1 MSSVTE
7 GILDIVIEVLSF
19 YIPKFYKKIKLLK
32 NFNPEWREILQQK
45 IVFYQ
50 HLNPDEK
57 KDFEKRV
64 QRFLL
69 DYKIK
74 GIDYKPNETD
84 KILVAASAII
94 PVFAFK
100 DWYYPNLK
108 TIYLFA
114 DEFSFKHPMI
124 DPESKLNGLV
134 GGGKMKDKMYLSIK
148 AIHKGFEN
156 EKDRKNTAIHEFLH
170 LIDME
175 DGKVDGIPESML
187 QRQYILPWKNLI
199 EKEIDRICENDSIL
213 SDYACTNAAEFFA
226 EAGVHFF
233 ENPESLAENHPK
245 LFKMLQLIFQQ
256 KSKIK

>member
-1 MSSVTE
+1 MSNIFE
-7 GILDIVIEVLSF
+7 DILIDALF
-19 YIPKFYKKIKLLK
+19 YYMPEIYKQIKMLWG
-32 NFNPEWREILQQK
+32 FNPEWRKILEQK
-45 IVFYQ
+45 ITFYQ
-50 HLNPDEK
+50 NLSPQEK
-57 KDFEKRV
+57 KHFEKRV

-69 DYKIK
+69 DHKIK
-74 GIDYKPNETD
+74 GVNYTPTQTD

-94 PVFAFK
+94 PVFTFK

-114 DEFSFKHPMI
+114 DEFSIVHPMI
-124 DPESKLNGLV
+124 DRDSRLNGLV
-134 GGGKMKDKMYLSIK
+134 GSGKMKGKMYLSIK
-148 AIHKGFEN
+148 AVHQGFQN

-199 EKEIDRICENDSIL
+199 EKEINRICEDDSIL

-233 ENPESLAENHPK
+233 ENPESLAKNHPE
-245 LFKMLQLIFQQ
+245 LYNMLQRIFL
-256 KSKIK
+256 KK